1 MRAVAVACAVVA
13 LGLPMSA
20 WAELN
25 MEPGLWEAIMT
36 VGDNRM
42 PPEQKCY
49 LQKDIDALDRFQR
62 GADPPANNPCSAS
75 GFRAIGNTMNY
86 TLTCVINGRKSV
98 SAVTMNYDAIRIT
111 GEIAGIDG
119 TVSRVLNTRI
129 GDCSQSSFPN

>member
-1 MRAVAVACAVVA
+1 
-13 LGLPMSA
+13 MSA

-49 LQKDIDALDRFQR
+49 LQKDVDALDRFQR
-62 GADPPANNPCSAS
+62 GADPSGKNPCSAS
-75 GFRAIGNTMNY
+75 GYKAIGNTMKY

-98 SAVTMNYDAIRIT
+98 SAVTMNYDGIRIT
-111 GEIAGIDG
+111 GEIAAVDG
-119 TVSRVLNTRI
+119 TVSRVLNSRI